1 MNKLLAVSA
10 TALLTSLGA
19 VAPAHSSSDAGKSA
33 TATPGA
39 AAHARELS
47 GTFMVG
53 DSTTYRIAPDLQALK
68 PDWYLD
74 YQRGRSIRTLPSH
87 IDAYL
92 KHNALPANFIMALG
106 TNRCHDPDWSEARLR
121 HAIAKLPSRTNVFLV
136 MVVRAGRF
144 QADKDAEL
152 REYNRYARDLAR
164 DRPNTYVIDWRRTVL
179 ADPTLNPV
187 TGVSSLLE
195 DGTHETGGPRGE
207 RRGPGV
213 KTYIDLVVSKW
224 EQVNGQ
230 AGT

>member
-1 MNKLLAVSA
+1 MKKLLVVSA
-10 TALLTSLGA
+10 IALLASLGA
-19 VAPAHSSSDAGKSA
+19 VAPARSAPDAR
-33 TATPGA
+33 PVVPV
-39 AAHARELS
+39 HARQLS

-53 DSTTYRIAPDLQALK
+53 DSTTYRIAPDLHELE

-92 KHNALPANFIMALG
+92 KHNPLPANFIMALG
-106 TNRCHDPDWSEARLR
+106 TNRCHDPEWSEARLR
-121 HAIAKLPSRTNVFLV
+121 RAIAKLPSRTNVFLV
-136 MVVRAGRF
+136 MVVRAGEF

-152 REYNRYARDLAR
+152 REYNRYSRDLAK
-164 DRPNTYVIDWRRTVL
+164 DRPNTYIIDWRRAVL

-195 DGTHETGGPRGE
+195 DGTHETGGPHAD

-224 EQVNGQ
+224 EQVNGRS
-230 AGT
+230 AT